1 MNGFLPMTKTQGW
14 PPLGMFG
21 WIDFRVDGKKKRENG
36 RERNLLRCLVRR
48 ENERDF
54 VGLNIFAPV
63 PPNCNLLKTE
73 RKCK

>member
-54 VGLNIFAPV
+54 AG
-63 PPNCNLLKTE
+63 TE
-73 RKCK
+73 HFLSNPTKLQSLENGEKM

>member
-54 VGLNIFAPV
+54 AG
-63 PPNCNLLKTE
+63 T
-73 RKCK
+73 

>member
-54 VGLNIFAPV
+54 AGTKHFLSSPTKLQSLENRE
-63 PPNCNLLKTE
+63 KM
-73 RKCK
+73 